1 MGMATAMMMAKVVDT
16 VTSEKSNHR
25 AMKQKQHTYEPMD
38 TRINTSTFLGNK
50 RRRYHAV
57 YLMYHVKEHHKSLFM
72 RRPIH
77 KENAPAVVACPWNG
91 CAIRVGRIYSRKF
104 LLNPSRPQQHTTP
117 QHVGLLF

>member
-91 CAIRVGRIYSRKF
+91 CAIRVRVERIYPGNFYS
-104 LLNPSRPQQHTTP
+104 PPVAQQHTTRRL
-117 QHVGLLF
+117 VYF